1 MGLQD
6 FKANCPTKKE
16 VASFLTGNR
25 YDLMEWAGAFGDL
38 GTLIPFVLAYI
49 TILKMDP
56 AGLLLAFGMAKIV
69 AGLYYKTPVPIQPM
83 KAIGIGSVA
92 QVGGFTPAAVW
103 GAGLFTGMVWL
114 FLGLTG
120 IIDRV
125 GALAKKP
132 VVHGILLGLGLT
144 FMVEGIRSMTT
155 NYLLATIALLMT
167 FPLLGNRKFPVM
179 FLLLALGVGTS
190 LAANPMLLM
199 DLKKSM
205 GFSLPQFTLA
215 QMTWPD
221 LVKGALLLA
230 LPQVPLTLGNAVI
243 AIVAENNELF
253 PQRRITEGKIAVSTG
268 LMNLLAPLVGGVPM
282 CHGAGGMA
290 GHVRFGARTGG
301 SLVILG
307 SLVMVVALFFSRGV
321 NILLQLFPPAV
332 LGVILFFAG
341 AELAL
346 TARPEAAGRQEFY
359 VTLVTAGFA
368 MWNMGVAFVVG
379 LLLHEALARGW
390 VRL

>member
-1 MGLQD
+1 MGFQ
-6 FKANCPTKKE
+6 KAK
-16 VASFLTGNR
+16 ASFLIKKEAASFLAGNR
-25 YDLMEWAGAFGDL
+25 YDLLEWAGAFGDL

-56 AGLLLAFGMAKIV
+56 AGLLFAFGLAKIIT
-69 AGLYYKTPVPIQPM
+69 GFFYKTPIPIQPM

-92 QVGGFTPAAVW
+92 QPGGFTPAAVW
-103 GAGLFTGMVWL
+103 GAGFFTGLVWL

-125 GALAKKP
+125 AALAKKP
-132 VVHGILLGLGLT
+132 VVHGIVLGLGLT
-144 FMVEGIRSMTT
+144 FMVEGIRSMAT
-155 NYLLATIALLMT
+155 NYFLAAVALIVAFT
-167 FPLLGNRKFPVM
+167 LLGNRKFPVM
-179 FLLLALGVGTS
+179 FLLLALGIGTS
-190 LAANPMLLM
+190 LAANPVLIV
-199 DLKKSM
+199 DLKKSI
-205 GFSLPQFTLA
+205 GLSLPQFTLA
-215 QMTWPD
+215 RFTWPE
-221 LVKGALLLA
+221 LVRGSLLLA

-253 PQRRITEGKIAVSTG
+253 PARRITEGKIAISTG
-268 LMNLLAPLVGGVPM
+268 LMNLLAPFFGGVPM

-301 SLVILG
+301 ALVILG
-307 SLVMVVALFFSRGV
+307 SLVIVVALFFNHGV
-321 NILLQLFPPAV
+321 NILFQLFPPAI

-346 TARPEAAGRQEFY
+346 TAKPDSASRQEFY

-379 LLLHEALARGW
+379 LLLNEALARGW
-390 VRL
+390 VRF

>member
-1 MGLQD
+1 MGFQD
-6 FKANCPTKKE
+6 SKTNLPTKKE

-38 GTLIPFVLAYI
+38 GTLIPFFLAYI

-56 AGLLLAFGMAKIV
+56 AGLLFAFGMAKIV
-69 AGLYYKTPVPIQPM
+69 TGLYYKTPIPIQPM

-92 QVGGFTPAAVW
+92 QAGEFTPAAVW
-103 GAGLFTGMVWL
+103 GAGLFTGLVWL

-125 GALAKKP
+125 AALAKKP
-132 VVHGILLGLGLT
+132 VVQGIVLGLGLT
-144 FMVEGIRSMTT
+144 FMVEGIRSMAT
-155 NYLLATIALLMT
+155 NYFLAAIALIMT
-167 FPLLGNRKFPVM
+167 FALLGNRKFPVM

-190 LAANPMLLM
+190 LAVNPMLLM
-199 DLKKSM
+199 DLKRGI

-215 QMTWPD
+215 RWTWSEM
-221 LVKGALLLA
+221 VKGALLLA

-253 PQRRITEGKIAVSTG
+253 PQRPITEGKIAISTG
-268 LMNLLAPLVGGVPM
+268 LINLLAPLFGGVPM

-301 SLVILG
+301 SLVIMG
-307 SLVMVVALFFSRGV
+307 FMVIAVAIFFNRGV
-321 NILLQLFPPAV
+321 NILLQLFPPAI

-390 VRL
+390 IKV